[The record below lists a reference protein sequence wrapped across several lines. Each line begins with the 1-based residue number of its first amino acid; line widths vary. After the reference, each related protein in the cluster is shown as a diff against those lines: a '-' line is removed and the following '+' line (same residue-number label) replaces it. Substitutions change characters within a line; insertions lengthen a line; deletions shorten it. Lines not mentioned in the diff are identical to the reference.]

1 MLTVGIVSGDEASS
15 RALAAALQ
23 QTGLIR
29 SMTEWIVPGAKVP
42 GTAAETPDVVLLDLP
57 RETEPFFAFGSQLR
71 RNRPATRLIAISDE
85 TPPTQNLLLG
95 AMRGGV
101 QDFLSKPVAVETL
114 RDLMSRLAE
123 ELGAEVRPSL
133 DKLIVVMGSKGGVG
147 TTTVAV
153 NIAVQLS
160 VHARKRVA
168 LLDFAQPLGNVHLLL
183 DMRPRF
189 GIRDAIDNLNRLDS
203 HFFAG
208 LLTQHGTELQVLAGA
223 TQAEEWQTIPVSALQ
238 RIVHVAQSSF
248 DIVVVDMGPQFGS
261 DWVPMLQMA
270 RMILLVA
277 EANVPSLWTLQKRL
291 VGLKG
296 LGIEADRSR
305 IVLNRWHKGDEEVL
319 KGIQKGINRPVFA
332 RIPNDF
338 RKASA
343 SVNLGTPLL
352 ENAQNNGLSAR
363 YREIAAQI
371 AGVHEGPA
379 EKKGA
384 FGGLFSFPSKR

>member
-1 MLTVGIVSGDEASS
+1 MLTVGIVSGEEASS

-29 SMTEWIVPGAKVP
+29 SIAEWIVPGAKVP
-42 GTAAETPDVVLLDLP
+42 GTAAETPDVILLDLP
-57 RETEPFFAFGSQLR
+57 REAEPFFAFGSQLR
-71 RNRPATRLIAISDE
+71 RNRPATRLIAVSDE
-85 TPPTQNLLLG
+85 APPSQALLLG

-101 QDFLSKPVAVETL
+101 QDFLPKPVAVETL

-123 ELGAEVRPSL
+123 ELGSEARPSL
-133 DKLIVVMGSKGGVG
+133 DKLIVAMGSKGGVG

-153 NIAVQLS
+153 NIAVQLA
-160 VHARKRVA
+160 VYAHKRVA

-208 LLTQHGTELQVLAGA
+208 LLTPHKTELQVLAGA
-223 TQAEEWQTIPVSALQ
+223 TQAEEWQTIPISALQ
-238 RIVHVAQSSF
+238 RIVHVAQTGF
-248 DIVVVDMGPQFGS
+248 DVVVVDMGPQFGS

-270 RMILLVA
+270 RMILIVA
-277 EANVPSLWTLQKRL
+277 EANVPSLWTLQRRL

-296 LGIEADRSR
+296 LGIETERSR

-319 KGIQKGINRPVFA
+319 KGIQKDINRPVFA

-343 SVNLGTPLL
+343 SINLGTPLL

-363 YREIAAQI
+363 YRQIAAQI
-371 AGVHEGPA
+371 AGVDAGPA

-384 FGGLFSFPSKR
+384 FGGLFSFPGKR